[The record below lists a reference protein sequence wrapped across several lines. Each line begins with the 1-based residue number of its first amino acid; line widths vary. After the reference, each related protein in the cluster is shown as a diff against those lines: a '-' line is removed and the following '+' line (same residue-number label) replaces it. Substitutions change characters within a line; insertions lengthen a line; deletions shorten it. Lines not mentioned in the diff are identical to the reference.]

1 MKHASTRELYSYW
14 NARRGSRSAP
24 ERGEIEPGAIRHV
37 LGDSFVLSFE
47 PSLDHPFRLAGTRV
61 CALFGRELKTEPF
74 VHLWDGADRAQLR
87 DILTIVA
94 DEAIGT
100 VAGATAATE
109 DGARVELE
117 LLLLPL
123 RHHGDLHARVLG
135 ALAPN
140 ECPYWLGRH
149 AVKSLTLG
157 TLRYLDPG
165 HDVDTPFGPP
175 RAPVSTN
182 ARGRLTVYD
191 GGRGHQQTGHD

>member
-1 MKHASTRELYSYW
+1 MKHASTRELFSYW

-24 ERGEIEPGAIRHV
+24 ERGEIEPSAIRGV
-37 LGDSFVLSFE
+37 LGDSFILSFE

-74 VHLWDGADRAQLR
+74 VHLWDAPDREQLR

-100 VAGATAATE
+100 VAGATGATE
-109 DGARVELE
+109 DGASVELE

-123 RHHGDLHARVLG
+123 RHHGDLRSRVLG

-140 ECPYWLGRH
+140 EVPYWLGRH
-149 AVKSLTLG
+149 AVKKLTLG
-157 TLRYLDPG
+157 SLRHLDPG
-165 HDVDTPFGPP
+165 RDADTAFGPP
-175 RAPVSTN
+175 RAPASIA

-191 GGRGHQQTGHD
+191 GGRT